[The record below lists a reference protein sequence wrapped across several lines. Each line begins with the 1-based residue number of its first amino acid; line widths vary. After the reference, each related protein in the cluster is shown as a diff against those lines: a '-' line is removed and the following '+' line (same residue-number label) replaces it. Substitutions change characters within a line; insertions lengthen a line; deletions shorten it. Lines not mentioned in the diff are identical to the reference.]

1 MRAVEKDSV
10 RMVMVVAIVAV
21 ASLRYS
27 PQDILL
33 HLYILLIIIV
43 IIIIILCIALL
54 LLSCLFVRSLYSFAV
69 LFVTPTSILQS
80 AIVFGLSLLL
90 YICRKHKTC
99 HFYWSQLPLP
109 LLPSPPPM
117 LLFHFEF
124 YNNTKLH
131 LLNRITHSVY
141 FYTHK

>member
-1 MRAVEKDSV
+1 MRAVQNDSM

-33 HLYILLIIIV
+33 LLYILLIIVVI

-54 LLSCLFVRSLYSFAV
+54 LLSCLFARSLYPFAF
-69 LFVTPTSILQS
+69 LFVTPTNILQS
-80 AIVFGLSLLL
+80 AIVFGLSFSL

-99 HFYWSQLPLP
+99 HFYWSQTPLP
-109 LLPSPPPM
+109 PSPM